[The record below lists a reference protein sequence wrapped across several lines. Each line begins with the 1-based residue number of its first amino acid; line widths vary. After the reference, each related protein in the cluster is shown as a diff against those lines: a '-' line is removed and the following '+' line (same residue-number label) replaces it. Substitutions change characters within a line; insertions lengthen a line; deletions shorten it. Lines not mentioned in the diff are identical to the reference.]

1 MYDDV
6 TLCKDFFWFGV
17 CYVSHKAMSENI
29 DTVKPLY
36 TDFSQF
42 ATCNN
47 PAINVINA
55 INVCSGED
63 LDSSQ
68 HGVSSECF
76 ALGD

>member
-1 MYDDV
+1 
-6 TLCKDFFWFGV
+6 
-17 CYVSHKAMSENI
+17 MSENI